1 MNEDDNLITQ
11 LTDIKDNGS
20 GLMAI
25 PWTDEGWE
33 KTFLEK
39 PHYSDDKNIQKKFEF
54 AVKRT
59 GIGRVLS
66 ALCKELSN
74 IYLKRFIEEYFEDNQ
89 LWTEYMEH

>member
-1 MNEDDNLITQ
+1 MNIDNTLITQ
-11 LTDIKDNGS
+11 LTDTEDNGS
-20 GLMAI
+20 GLKTI

-39 PHYSDDKNIQKKFEF
+39 SHYSDDKNIQKKFEF

-66 ALCKELSN
+66 ALCKELDVLE
-74 IYLKRFIEEYFEDNQ
+74 LKLFIDEYFENEQ
-89 LWTEYMEH
+89 LWNDYMKD